1 MKNKSPK
8 KFNYTLIFGGRSSIE
23 ARIDTISEE
32 YLEVLRETPE
42 DELFEKALNDNY
54 GDEARIY
61 GINAQTGYIEVFN
74 RPKGKLVE
82 YEKLGKP
89 LITLRG
95 DRSGSMTLEMI
106 EPSPQPDS
114 LIVGCV
120 INQDGIMGHID
131 LELDSSFNPVNLTV
145 VYMSGEAFV
154 TDSAITGI
162 KYRNGKN
169 LIEASIDETCHTNLI
184 IKDEIFYCSRFD
196 HDLNEVP
203 LFENK
208 EWVD

>member
-1 MKNKSPK
+1 MKNKSTK
-8 KFNYTLIFGGRSSIE
+8 KFNYTLIFGGRYSIE
-23 ARIDTISEE
+23 ARIDSISEE
-32 YLEVLRETPE
+32 YLNELKRTPE
-42 DELFEKALNDNY
+42 DELFEKVLYDNS

-74 RPKGKLVE
+74 RPKGKLVK

-89 LITLRG
+89 LMTIQG
-95 DRSGSMTLEMI
+95 DSSGTIDLEMI

-120 INQDGIMGHID
+120 VNQDGIMGHID
-131 LELDSSFNPVNLTV
+131 LELDSPFNPLNLIV

-162 KYRNGKN
+162 KYRNRKN
-169 LIEASIDETCHTNLI
+169 LIEASIDETCYSNSVV
-184 IKDEIFYCSRFD
+184 KQEIFYCSRFD
-196 HDLNEVP
+196 HDLSEIP
-203 LFENK
+203 LFENQ